1 MLLILQQAAVYIK
14 TQDKKLRNIGAKF
27 NINDY
32 LNKFKETIE
41 EFLKYEFPPL
51 NDSDY
56 TKIFTIWNITLN
68 KIKQKKNG
76 NNALGIILHLILF
89 LKIYQWIYF

>member
-14 TQDKKLRNIGAKF
+14 TQGKKLRNIGAKF

-32 LNKFKETIE
+32 LNKFKEKIE
-41 EFLKYEFPPL
+41 EFPLL

-68 KIKQKKNG
+68 KIKQKKMVTM
-76 NNALGIILHLILF
+76 L
-89 LKIYQWIYF
+89 

>member
-1 MLLILQQAAVYIK
+1 M
-14 TQDKKLRNIGAKF
+14 
-27 NINDY
+27 
-32 LNKFKETIE
+32 NKFKEKIE